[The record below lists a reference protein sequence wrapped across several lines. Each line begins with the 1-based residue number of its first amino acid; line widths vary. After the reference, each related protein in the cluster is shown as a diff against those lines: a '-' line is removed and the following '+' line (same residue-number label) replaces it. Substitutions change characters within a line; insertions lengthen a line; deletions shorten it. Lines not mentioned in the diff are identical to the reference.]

1 MSMTVRT
8 PLRPHAPWLTALSV
22 LTLAISIPVL
32 IRLSAGTDIA
42 VHAKIAVKLMEAG
55 QWFTYSLWYPLVY
68 VSAGASAADTHS
80 LRVASVVLL
89 SLAVLAT
96 SLLSYR
102 FAWLVTRSAPRSF
115 VVAALLL
122 LVMPLIDPW
131 RPRSIYLGQV
141 SPTVW
146 HNSTNIFVLPLAI
159 LAFTTALELLRHPT
173 RSRAVLFSVVTTV
186 MLLAKPNFAL
196 ALLPVMGIVLVV
208 TLWRR
213 NIRLSESV
221 VLTLLAFVLPG
232 LTLLGQY
239 VVVFSSTS
247 TGVARDGL
255 AIAPF
260 AVWSLYSPNIAWSL
274 ILSIAG
280 PAVATVALRTRS
292 PWADSRW
299 LAWSVFAVAVGQMAL
314 LAETNAGEVMGS
326 GNWFWG
332 AYTAAFMVFMVTAA
346 ELAGTRHEGWRKV
359 VAVVAAVLFVGHAV
373 SGAVYAARAGVDGF
387 PVTRDTQA
395 GRP

>member
-1 MSMTVRT
+1 MSRT
-8 PLRPHAPWLTALSV
+8 SRAHLPTHVAWLTALSA
-22 LTLAISIPVL
+22 LTLAVSIPVL

-55 QWFTYSLWYPLVY
+55 QWFTYCLWYPLVY
-68 VSAGASAADTHS
+68 VTAGGSAANSHS

-96 SLLSYR
+96 SLLTYR
-102 FAWLVTRSAPRSF
+102 FAWHITHSGARSF
-115 VVAALLL
+115 AVAALLL

-146 HNSTNIFVLPLAI
+146 HNSTNIFVLPFAI
-159 LAFTTALELLRHPT
+159 LAFTSAIALLRQPS
-173 RSRAVLFSVVTTV
+173 RSRAVVFSVVTTV

-196 ALLPVMGIVLVV
+196 ALLPVMGVVLVV

-213 NIRLSESV
+213 GFRLPDSALLV
-221 VLTLLAFVLPG
+221 VLAFVLPG
-232 LTLLGQY
+232 ITLVAQY
-239 VVVFSSTS
+239 LVVFSSTS
-247 TGVARDGL
+247 PGLARDGL

-260 AVWSLYSPNIAWSL
+260 AAWSLYSPNIAWSL
-274 ILSIAG
+274 FLSIAG
-280 PAVATVALRTRS
+280 PAVATVALRTHS
-292 PWADSRW
+292 KWADARW
-299 LAWSVFAVAVGQMAL
+299 LAWSVLAVAVAQMGL
-314 LAETNAGEVMGS
+314 LAETKAGIVMGS

-332 AYTAAFMVFMVTAA
+332 AYTAAFVVFMVTAA
-346 ELAGTRHEGWRKV
+346 ELAGTRHTEWRKG
-359 VAVVAAVLFVGHAV
+359 VAVIAAVLFLGHAV

-387 PVTRDTQA
+387 PITRDVQKDS
-395 GRP
+395 